1 MMEKCIDED
10 SRDRVTSHQYHY
22 HHRHQTANVA
32 PIIINLRCTDQVFV
46 VPILYTYIFVVL

>member
-10 SRDRVTSHQYHY
+10 SRDRATSHQYHY